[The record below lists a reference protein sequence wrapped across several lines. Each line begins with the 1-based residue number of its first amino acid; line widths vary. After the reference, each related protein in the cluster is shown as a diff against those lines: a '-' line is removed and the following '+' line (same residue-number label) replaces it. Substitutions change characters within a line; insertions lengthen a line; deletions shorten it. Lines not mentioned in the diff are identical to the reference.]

1 MSLSNYI
8 KRVKSWFKIN
18 KVDLIIITMI
28 VLVVLLGV
36 GMWRLNQTKPEKQ
49 PIRVEEF
56 R

>member
-8 KRVKSWFKIN
+8 KRVKLWFDVN
-18 KVDLIIITMI
+18 KVDVIIFTMI
-28 VLVVLLGV
+28 VLMVLLGIGV
-36 GMWRLNQTKPEKQ
+36 WRLNQIKPEKQ